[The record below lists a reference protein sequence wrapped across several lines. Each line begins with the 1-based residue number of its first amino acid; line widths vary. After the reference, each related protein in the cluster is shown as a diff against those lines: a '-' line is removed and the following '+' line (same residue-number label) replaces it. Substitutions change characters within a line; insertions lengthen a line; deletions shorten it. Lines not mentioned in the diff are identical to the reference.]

1 MARRDRSY
9 SPDSSNKRVR
19 PSHRSTRSPSPT
31 RRSSTQRNGRSRHD
45 DDWDKGRDN
54 DRYRERDRDGHR
66 DRDTYRD
73 RDRYRDDRYRDD
85 RRRDDRRRSRS
96 RSRERRAPSPP
107 PRPAQPPAEHKATPT
122 PPPEDE
128 KMKAKRAKLEAWK
141 KEREAKKALDEAKAK
156 AKAMA
161 LAGKA
166 APIPAAPTTT
176 TSKQAG
182 QLNRTA
188 LNGLGL
194 KGLPVKPEFASAS
207 KGIVA
212 SLDDSVESKRK
223 LEKLEDL
230 PAIDMTMS
238 EDVAEVGDLE
248 VDDDD
253 EEANRM
259 DQALKAKVKDAM
271 DVDEDDDLDPLD
283 AFMSGVKEEVKKV
296 NLEDMQKI
304 IGPNNKSRI
313 RLDER
318 MTEDAVEEE
327 GDAPVVDELD
337 ATDLNPEDILALAAK
352 KAKKKEFASVDHSR
366 IKYEPF
372 RKEFYAPPP
381 DIAHMTDAEADLL
394 RLELDSIKIRGI
406 ECPRPVT
413 KWSHF
418 GLPSSCLDV
427 IKRLNYTTPSS
438 IQAQAIPAIMSG
450 RDVIGVAKTGSGKT
464 IAFLLPLFRH
474 IKDQRPLEQMEGPM
488 AVVMTPTR
496 ELAVQIH
503 KDCKPFLKV
512 LGLRAVC
519 AYGGSPI
526 KDQIAELKKGAEI
539 IVCTPGRMIDLLT
552 ANSGRV
558 TNLKR
563 VTYVVLDEADR
574 MFDMGF
580 EPQVMKIINNIRPDR
595 QTVLFS
601 ATFPKQMDAL
611 ARKILIKPLEITV
624 GGRSVVAAEIEQVVE
639 VRAEDTK
646 FTRLLEILGQM
657 YNEDPECRTLVF
669 VDRQEAADNLLRE
682 LMRKGYLCMS
692 LHGGKDQVDRDQ
704 TIADF
709 KSGVVPIVIATS
721 VAARGLDVKQL
732 KLVINYDAPN
742 HMEDYVH
749 RAGRTGRAGNK
760 GTCVTFIT
768 SEQERYSVDIYRA
781 LKASN
786 AAVPEDLE
794 KLANGFL
801 DKVKSGKAQAAG
813 SGFGGKGLDRL
824 DKERD
829 AKEKAER
836 KAYGE
841 AAGVEEEK
849 PATTTEEATVKA
861 TASST
866 DDMTFGN
873 FKVEIRR
880 GPAPD
885 TSKGMLGM
893 GSAIAAA
900 RKLAHEKEEERLK
913 SQMKAAEEAAARSG
927 KDTAAHKQA
936 LSVVAK
942 LNAQLRASKLVLQS
956 QLQADE
962 MGLGQARKANPDS
975 TDFHAII
982 PINDYPQKARWR
994 VTNKET
1000 MVQLIDMTGASV
1012 TNKGIYYE
1020 PNKEPPTEGP
1030 PKLHLLIES
1039 NEEFRVEQAVR
1050 EIKRLLIEASAA
1062 ALQAEMRNPAGTVGR
1077 YSVV

>member
-1 MARRDRSY
+1 
-9 SPDSSNKRVR
+9 
-19 PSHRSTRSPSPT
+19 
-31 RRSSTQRNGRSRHD
+31 
-45 DDWDKGRDN
+45 
-54 DRYRERDRDGHR
+54 
-66 DRDTYRD
+66 
-73 RDRYRDDRYRDD
+73 
-85 RRRDDRRRSRS
+85 
-96 RSRERRAPSPP
+96 
-107 PRPAQPPAEHKATPT
+107 
-122 PPPEDE
+122 
-128 KMKAKRAKLEAWK
+128 
-141 KEREAKKALDEAKAK
+141 
-156 AKAMA
+156 
-161 LAGKA
+161 
-166 APIPAAPTTT
+166 
-176 TSKQAG
+176 
-182 QLNRTA
+182 
-188 LNGLGL
+188 
-194 KGLPVKPEFASAS
+194 
-207 KGIVA
+207 
-212 SLDDSVESKRK
+212 
-223 LEKLEDL
+223 
-230 PAIDMTMS
+230 
-238 EDVAEVGDLE
+238 
-248 VDDDD
+248 
-253 EEANRM
+253 
-259 DQALKAKVKDAM
+259 
-271 DVDEDDDLDPLD
+271 
-283 AFMSGVKEEVKKV
+283 
-296 NLEDMQKI
+296 
-304 IGPNNKSRI
+304 
-313 RLDER
+313 
-318 MTEDAVEEE
+318 
-327 GDAPVVDELD
+327 DELD

-352 KAKKKEFASVDHSR
+352 KAKKKELAAVDHGR
-366 IKYEPF
+366 VRYEPF
-372 RKEFYAPPP
+372 RKEFYIPPP
-381 DIAHMTDAEADLL
+381 DIAAMTEEEAEFL

-406 ECPRPVT
+406 DCPKPVT

-418 GLPSSCLDV
+418 GLPANCLDV
-427 IKRLNYTTPSS
+427 IKRLNYTAPTS

-474 IKDQRPLEQMEGPM
+474 IKDQRSLEQMEGPI

-503 KDCKPFLKV
+503 KECKAFLKV
-512 LGLRAVC
+512 LNLRAVC

-601 ATFPKQMDAL
+601 ATFPKQMDSL
-611 ARKILIKPLEITV
+611 ARKILHKPLEITV
-624 GGRSVVAAEIEQVVE
+624 GGRSVVAAEIEQIVE
-639 VRAEDTK
+639 VRPEDTK
-646 FTRLLEILGQM
+646 FNRLLEILGQM

-692 LHGGKDQVDRDQ
+692 LHGGKDQVDRDS

-768 SEQERYSVDIYRA
+768 PEQERYSVDIYRA
-781 LKASN
+781 VKASN
-786 AAVPEDLE
+786 ATIPKDLE
-794 KLANGFL
+794 ELANGFL
-801 DKVKSGKAQAAG
+801 DKLKTGKAQAAG

-829 AKEKAER
+829 AREKAER

-841 AAGVEEEK
+841 PGEEDKPTPAEEMAA
-849 PATTTEEATVKA
+849 KA
-861 TASST
+861 TASSG

-873 FKVEIRR
+873 FKVEIKR

-885 TSKGMLGM
+885 S
-893 GSAIAAA
+893 S
-900 RKLAHEKEEERLK
+900 
-913 SQMKAAEEAAARSG
+913 
-927 KDTAAHKQA
+927 
-936 LSVVAK
+936 
-942 LNAQLRASKLVLQS
+942 
-956 QLQADE
+956 
-962 MGLGQARKANPDS
+962 KANPDS

-1012 TNKGIYYE
+1012 TNKGIYYDHG
-1020 PNKEPPTEGP
+1020 KEPPLEGP
-1030 PKLHLLIES
+1030 PKLHLLVES
-1039 NEEFRVEQAVR
+1039 NEEYRVEQAVR

-1062 ALQAEMRNPAGTVGR
+1062 ALQAEMRNPTATGR
-1077 YSVV
+1077 YSV